1 MANSQVWLVVD
12 NPHMK
17 FNGFRMTIQPE
28 VYVVMNNK
36 PSFRHEYDME
46 NNQFMF
52 EATNQK

>member
-17 FNGFRMTIQPE
+17 FSGFRMTTQPE

-36 PSFRHEYDME
+36 PIFRHEYDME
-46 NNQFMF
+46 NNPFMF
-52 EATNQK
+52 ETTNQK